1 MPRVKPLRHAHK
13 KPRFSID
20 FPLGVRYTQSMNTYK
35 DDLTDALD
43 MLEAAIWQDC
53 GSVKDDSVDSRFIT
67 IHAEAIRFLAKYGR
81 VIIDSDYGGRN
92 VTGTF
97 TNRKAW

>member
-1 MPRVKPLRHAHK
+1 
-13 KPRFSID
+13 
-20 FPLGVRYTQSMNTYK
+20 MNTYK